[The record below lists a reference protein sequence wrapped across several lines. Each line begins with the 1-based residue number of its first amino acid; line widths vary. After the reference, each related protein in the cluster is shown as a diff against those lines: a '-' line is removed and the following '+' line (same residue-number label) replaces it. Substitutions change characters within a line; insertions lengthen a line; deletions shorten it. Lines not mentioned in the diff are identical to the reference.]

1 MGVKRYTEA
10 EIAVLV
16 VAYLE
21 QCGHDVYQEVE
32 IRGGVADIVC
42 LVGAGREV
50 WDIEVK
56 TGWSLDLLEQCV
68 ERKRVAHRVFAAVP
82 KARSNH
88 AHLFRQLGIGTLLV
102 SPSAVREGWGNP
114 VELDCDWM
122 PPRTSPR
129 PIFAKELRE
138 RLCEGHKT
146 HAKAGAPSA
155 AGRYSPWRQT
165 CDGVA
170 RHVREHPG
178 ATMKEIITAVKTH
191 YASPASA
198 RSSLAHWIERGKVPG
213 VEGRIEDGRL
223 RLYPTE
229 AA

>member
-1 MGVKRYTEA
+1 MKYTEA
-10 EIAVLV
+10 EIAALV

-21 QCGHDVYQEVE
+21 ECGHDVYQEVE
-32 IRGGVADIVC
+32 VRGGIADIVC

-88 AHLFRQLGIGTLLV
+88 AHLFRECGIGTFI
-102 SPSAVREGWGNP
+102 VRMGDQFVP
-114 VELDCDWM
+114 DRVELEGDWM
-122 PPRTSPR
+122 PRRTSPR
-129 PIFAKELRE
+129 PIFGRELRE

-170 RHVREHPG
+170 HEVRQRPG
-178 ATMKEIITAVKTH
+178 ATLKEILQAVKTH
-191 YASPASA
+191 YASPAVA
-198 RSSLAHWIERGKVPG
+198 RSSLAKWITKGVVPG
-213 VEGRIEDGRL
+213 VEGKIEDGKL
-223 RLYPTE
+223 RLYPKD